1 MCLFK
6 ILQSD
11 KDNVFLWT
19 KQWADLPTASFIKL
33 GLPSFHGSEIKNP
46 PPNAG
51 AASLISG
58 SGRSPGRENGNSPQY
73 FCWDNPMERG
83 AWWAKVHGVSKS
95 RTWLSTQRLIKY
107 QDSSPAILSTV
118 CIGSN
123 KIPSFQSW
131 GIRGWVTDTTVL
143 LWLLLLLWV
152 INCLLSLTLDTHLF
166 CQNIYWQENTKE
178 R

>member
-33 GLPSFHGSEIKNP
+33 GLSSIHGSEIKNP
-46 PPNAG
+46 PPSAG
-51 AASLISG
+51 AASSISG
-58 SGRSPGRENGNSPQY
+58 SGRSPGGENGNSPQY
-73 FCWDNPMERG
+73 FCRDNPMERG
-83 AWWAKVHGVSKS
+83 AWWATVHGVAKS

-118 CIGSN
+118 GIGSN

-131 GIRGWVTDTTVL
+131 GIRGWVNWHNSVTLATAVAVSNKLSFISYPGYSPL
-143 LWLLLLLWV
+143 LP
-152 INCLLSLTLDTHLF
+152 
-166 CQNIYWQENTKE
+166 IYILAREY
-178 R
+178 